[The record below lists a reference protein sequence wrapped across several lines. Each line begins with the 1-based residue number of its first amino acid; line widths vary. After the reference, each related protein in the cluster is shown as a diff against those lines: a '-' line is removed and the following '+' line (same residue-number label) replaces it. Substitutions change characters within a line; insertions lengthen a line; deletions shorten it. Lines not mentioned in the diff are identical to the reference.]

1 VLLDDEWERKKT
13 MSTMSVREETMRKLK
28 VIGYWT
34 ATAIVTFELIL
45 GGVMALVR
53 GRNMLIGEPLV
64 AVMQHLGY
72 PLYLLTILGVC
83 KPLAGI
89 VLLVPGFPRLKEWAY
104 AGSFVSLIGALVS
117 DALCGYDMYA
127 ISALG
132 FAVLTLVSWALRP
145 QSRTLGVLFPA
156 KS

>member
-1 VLLDDEWERKKT
+1 
-13 MSTMSVREETMRKLK
+13 MK

-34 ATAIVTFELIL
+34 ATAAVTFELL
-45 GGVMALVR
+45 VGGVMALVH

-72 PLYLLTILGVC
+72 PVYLLTILRVC

-89 VLLVPGFPRLKEWAY
+89 VLLVPGLPRLKEWAY
-104 AGSFVSLIGALVS
+104 AGSFISVIGALVS
-117 DALCGYDMYA
+117 DALCGSDVYA
-127 ISALG
+127 IFALG

-145 QSRTLGVLFPA
+145 
-156 KS
+156 